1 MKRIVL
7 LFGSLILLV
16 NSCTPEEP
24 VVPINPSA
32 PTLIS
37 PANDETCLDGTS
49 INDSQSNVDFRWSSA
64 ANALSYEL
72 VVTNLLTQS
81 SQTYPA
87 ISNQTT
93 VALTKA
99 EPYNWSVKS
108 IGEVGSIPSQSTQ
121 WKFYLAGD
129 AVVNF
134 APFPSEL
141 ISPQS
146 GANVTPD
153 INNLIKLQWNA
164 SDVDDDLAQ
173 FEVYL
178 DKNDATTIIKTI
190 AYQTE
195 EESIEIDVENG
206 STYYWK
212 IIAIDTNQNQ
222 SSSGVYTFRTN

>member
-72 VVTNLLTQS
+72 VVTDLLTQS

-87 ISNQTT
+87 TSNQTT

-108 IGEVGSIPSQSTQ
+108 IGEVGSVPSQSIQ

-164 SDVDDDLAQ
+164 SDVDGDLAQ

-222 SSSGVYTFRTN
+222 SSSGVYAFRTN

>member
-16 NSCTPEEP
+16 NSCTTEEP

-87 ISNQTT
+87 TSNQTT

-108 IGEVGSIPSQSTQ
+108 IGEVGSVPSQSTQ

-164 SDVDDDLAQ
+164 SDVDGDLAQ

-212 IIAIDTNQNQ
+212 IIAIDNNQNQ
-222 SSSGVYTFRTN
+222 SSSGVYAFRTN

>member
-16 NSCTPEEP
+16 NSCTTEEP
-24 VVPINPSA
+24 VVPVNPSA

-87 ISNQTT
+87 TSNQTT

-164 SDVDDDLAQ
+164 SDVDGDLAQ

-212 IIAIDTNQNQ
+212 IIAIDNNQNQ
-222 SSSGVYTFRTN
+222 SSSGVYAFRTN

>member
-7 LFGSLILLV
+7 LFGSLILLM

-24 VVPINPSA
+24 FVPINPSA

-64 ANALSYEL
+64 ANTLSYEL

-164 SDVDDDLAQ
+164 SDVDGDLAQ

-222 SSSGVYTFRTN
+222 SSSGVYAFRTN

>member
-7 LFGSLILLV
+7 LFGALILLV
-16 NSCTPEEP
+16 NSCAPEEP

-64 ANALSYEL
+64 ANAVSYEL

-87 ISNQTT
+87 TSNQTT

-108 IGEVGSIPSQSTQ
+108 IGEVGSISSQSIQ

-129 AVVNF
+129 AVVNY

-164 SDVDDDLAQ
+164 SDVDDDLAK

-195 EESIEIDVENG
+195 EESIEINVENG
-206 STYYWK
+206 TTYYWK
-212 IIAIDTNQNQ
+212 IIAIDANQNQ
-222 SSSGVYTFRTN
+222 SSSGIYAFRTN

>member
-16 NSCTPEEP
+16 NSCTTEEP

-72 VVTNLLTQS
+72 VVTDLLTQS

-87 ISNQTT
+87 TSNQTT

-108 IGEVGSIPSQSTQ
+108 IGEVGSVPSQSIQ

-164 SDVDDDLAQ
+164 SDVDGDLAQ

-222 SSSGVYTFRTN
+222 SSSGVYAFRTN

>member
-1 MKRIVL
+1 MKRIEL

-72 VVTNLLTQS
+72 VVTDLLTQS

-87 ISNQTT
+87 TSNQTT

-108 IGEVGSIPSQSTQ
+108 IGEVGSVPSQSIQ

-164 SDVDDDLAQ
+164 SDVDGDLAQ

-222 SSSGVYTFRTN
+222 SSSGVYAFRTN

>member
-7 LFGSLILLV
+7 LFGSLILLL

-87 ISNQTT
+87 TSNQTT

>member
-1 MKRIVL
+1 MKRIEL

-87 ISNQTT
+87 TSNQTT

-108 IGEVGSIPSQSTQ
+108 IGEVGSVPSQSTQ

-164 SDVDDDLAQ
+164 SDVDGDLAQ

-190 AYQTE
+190 ASQTE

-222 SSSGVYTFRTN
+222 SSSGVYAFRTN

>member
-16 NSCTPEEP
+16 NSCTTEEP

-87 ISNQTT
+87 TSNQTT
-93 VALTKA
+93 VALNKA

-108 IGEVGSIPSQSTQ
+108 IGEVGSVPSQSIQ

-206 STYYWK
+206 TTYYWK

-222 SSSGVYTFRTN
+222 SSSGIYAFRTN

>member
-87 ISNQTT
+87 TSNQTT

-164 SDVDDDLAQ
+164 SDVDGDLAQ